1 MKIILNYEQS
11 HIQYNLQHKDII
23 MRCSYTQTSFH
34 ILSKLLVH
42 NCNRNRR
49 CSNDGK
55 RFSINTTFH
64 FFLLSCIELVPQ
76 QVDHN
81 TRRSAQIKCVIKPV
95 LNFDSPD
102 LKRSYTIMPQH
113 SMHIEYR
120 DIFVNCRDECL
131 DLLIRFLQQ
140 HTIK

>member
-1 MKIILNYEQS
+1 
-11 HIQYNLQHKDII
+11 
-23 MRCSYTQTSFH
+23 MRCSYTDTNTTTQILFH
-34 ILSKLLVH
+34 ILISELLVH

-49 CSNDGK
+49 CPNEGK